1 MLLMRDCVGHFLILG
16 RLPGFSVAR
25 LWHPRVRTACYL
37 AICLLVTSSS
47 CQGYRPIVG
56 LERHGVR
63 FWDSGCHEGRQE
75 SPRIQ
80 MKESFALAAAEVWS
94 VAMANSEGPG
104 SGVDRQ
110 RSCEVCRAKDWVL

>member
-1 MLLMRDCVGHFLILG
+1 
-16 RLPGFSVAR
+16 
-25 LWHPRVRTACYL
+25 
-37 AICLLVTSSS
+37 
-47 CQGYRPIVG
+47 
-56 LERHGVR
+56 
-63 FWDSGCHEGRQE
+63 
-75 SPRIQ
+75 